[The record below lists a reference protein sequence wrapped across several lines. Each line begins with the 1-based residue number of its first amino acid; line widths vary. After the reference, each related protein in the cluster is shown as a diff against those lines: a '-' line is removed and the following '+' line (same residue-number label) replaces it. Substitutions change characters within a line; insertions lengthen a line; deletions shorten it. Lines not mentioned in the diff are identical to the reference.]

1 MEEENRNEREPFN
14 DEWLTRALRA
24 RSQAEARPGLE
35 ERILARLSREHEGKP
50 QRASRWRWMPAV
62 AVALG
67 LLLIVLIGHEFLRVR
82 PHSDQEQT
90 KIPQPTR
97 ETRPLDTVPEVA
109 KTQIDKTH
117 KNAPKHFPA
126 AHAASSSHPVLAK
139 VNEFPKLDRFPT
151 ETPATEQE
159 RLMIEMQRRQS
170 TAALAQYA
178 RDFHVIKDLE
188 IERISISPLFSETA
202 DAEPNR

>member
-1 MEEENRNEREPFN
+1 
-14 DEWLTRALRA
+14 
-24 RSQAEARPGLE
+24 
-35 ERILARLSREHEGKP
+35 
-50 QRASRWRWMPAV
+50 MPAV

-67 LLLIVLIGHEFLRVR
+67 LLLIVLIGREFLRVR
-82 PHSDQEQT
+82 PHSDHEQA

-97 ETRPLDTVPEVA
+97 ETRPLDTVPEVP

-126 AHAASSSHPVLAK
+126 DHAPSSSHPVLAK
-139 VNEFPKLDRFPT
+139 VNEFPKLDRFPA